1 MTVRQPALRFVFLV
15 VLLDVLGIGLLLP
28 VAPKLVMHLQGG
40 SEGDAAPIVGWLNA
54 TYAAMLF
61 LCAPVLG
68 ALSDRFGRRPVLL
81 FSMFGT
87 CLDYLA
93 MAIAPT
99 VAWLFVTRA
108 CNGLTG
114 ASIPVAN
121 AYIADVTTPEK
132 RAAGFGVLG
141 AAFGVGFVLG
151 PLLGGWLSEYDLR
164 LPFFVAAGLTML
176 NGLYGT
182 FVLPESLPPAH
193 RRARAIGNPLATLA
207 ILGRHRLVRGLAAAT
222 FLVNVAQF
230 ALHPT
235 WALYTMHR
243 YGWSSWDV
251 GKSLCAVGLGAAIV
265 QGGLT
270 RRLVPR
276 LGEPRAL
283 LLGLGLGVAAYV
295 GYASATQGWMIYAVI
310 ALASLGA
317 IAMPACQA
325 MITRTVPPDQ
335 QGQAQGA
342 LAGLNNLANVAG
354 PLIGAN
360 VFAWS
365 IDPAHAD
372 AHPGTVYFVSAGL
385 ATVSL
390 LVAAWTLR
398 QHPQPPAVSTTPP
411 STP

>member
-1 MTVRQPALRFVFLV
+1 VTARQPALRFVFFV

-28 VAPKLVMHLQGG
+28 VAPKLVMQLQGG
-40 SEGDAAPIVGWLNA
+40 GEGEAAPVVGWLNA

-68 ALSDRFGRRPVLL
+68 ALSDRFGRRRVLL

-87 CLDYLA
+87 CLDQVA
-93 MAIAPT
+93 MALAPT

-108 CNGLTG
+108 LNGLTG

-151 PLLGGWLSEYDLR
+151 PLLGGWLGGYDLR
-164 LPFFVAAGLTML
+164 LPFYAAGALTLL
-176 NGLYGT
+176 NGLYGL
-182 FVLPESLPPAH
+182 FVLPESLPPER
-193 RRARAIGNPLATLA
+193 RRARPIGNPLATLA
-207 ILGRHRLVRGLAAAT
+207 ILGRHPLVLGLAAST

-243 YGWSSWDV
+243 YGWDSWDV
-251 GKSLCAVGLGAAIV
+251 GKSLCAVGLGAALV

-276 LGEPRAL
+276 LGEPRSL
-283 LLGLGLGVAAYV
+283 LIGLLIGVVAYV
-295 GYASATQGWMIYAVI
+295 GYASATQGWMIYATI
-310 ALASLGA
+310 GLASLGA

-325 MITRTVPPDQ
+325 MITRTVPADQ

-342 LAGLNNLANVAG
+342 LAGLANLANVAG
-354 PLIGAN
+354 PLLGAN

-365 IDPAHAD
+365 IDPTHPER
-372 AHPGTVYFVSAGL
+372 HPGTVYFVSAGL
-385 ATVSL
+385 AVLSL
-390 LVAAWTLR
+390 LVAAATLR
-398 QHPQPPAVSTTPP
+398 RHATTPSIP
-411 STP
+411 IPPPHTP